1 MIFSEL
7 FFFFFLVFS
16 SRPGPMDFWFE
27 LAVNSIRIASQ
38 VVYEDEPLPEE
49 LAPPAPP
56 ALPTESAAQNAT
68 SEVKT

>member
-1 MIFSEL
+1 
-7 FFFFFLVFS
+7 
-16 SRPGPMDFWFE
+16 MDFWFE

-49 LAPPAPP
+49 LAPPAAP